1 MLNILASEKLK
12 LKHNKLLLI
21 CFSIGLLTLIFSIV
35 TDIYYLN
42 NGGLTKTFYEW
53 YSSSILLFQLI
64 IFPILSGLVITFLI
78 NKEYSDNTI
87 LNNLTA
93 PTNRVH
99 FILAKII
106 VWFIWHIL
114 LTISFII
121 ILCLGLNI
129 LYGSQLLFNNIY
141 DVFILSLKI
150 SIFNFL
156 TLIPV
161 TYIAVLQKKKFFY
174 SLIFCFTIT
183 GIGFAGLYWPE
194 LLGKVIPWSAVSLIC
209 VSTNSTLGIIPYLSI
224 LFCAIIGLILTIFTF
239 KHQEL

>member
-35 TDIYYLN
+35 TDIYYLH
-42 NGGLTKTFYEW
+42 NGGLTKTFYQW

-87 LNNLTA
+87 INNLTA
-93 PTNRVH
+93 PTNRIQ

-106 VWFIWHIL
+106 IWFIWHMIL
-114 LTISFII
+114 TMSFII

-129 LYGSQLLFNNIY
+129 LYGSQVLFENIY
-141 DVFILSLKI
+141 EVFTLSLKT
-150 SIFNFL
+150 SLFNFL
-156 TLIPV
+156 TLIPA

-174 SLIFCFTIT
+174 SLIFCFITT
-183 GIGFAGLYWPE
+183 GIGFAGLYWPQ
-194 LLGKVIPWSAVSLIC
+194 LLGKIIPWSAVSLIC
-209 VSTNSTLGIIPYLSI
+209 VSTTNTLGVIPYLSI
-224 LFCAIIGLILTIFTF
+224 SLCAIIGLILTTFTF